1 MVLIMPDL
9 RCGEVGD
16 VLPLLPVP
24 EYQHLGGG
32 QALEL
37 VPRAAGHHQDLVQHS
52 DNLSTKQQESVL
64 TAWDSLT

>member
-9 RCGEVGD
+9 GCGEVGD

-37 VPRAAGHHQDLVQHS
+37 VPRAASHHQDLVQHS
-52 DNLSTKQQESVL
+52 DNFTE
-64 TAWDSLT
+64 

>member
-1 MVLIMPDL
+1 MPDL
-9 RCGEVGD
+9 GDGEVGD

-37 VPRAAGHHQDLVQHS
+37 VPRAAGHHQDLVQLS
-52 DNLSTKQQESVL
+52 YNFSTKHESVL
-64 TAWDSLT
+64 TACDSLT